1 MLALIYN
8 FAIISITSGNGE
20 LFMSKYRGRR
30 NYRKYKKN
38 SIIQELKI
46 PAVIFGIYMLISM
59 LAYFPKLIFVP
70 VLILLFI
77 VLKRIFSW
85 MAKGHQYEKEMQKEQ
100 TIGSLIAQFHERP
113 TYFEEYVADLFRFYG
128 FDAQVTAASND
139 GGKDIIMRKDGYTY
153 VVEVKL
159 YATHNKI
166 SREKI
171 QKLHSAMIDCG
182 ANYAIFVT
190 TSDFASTAVEYAERN
205 GINLINGE
213 ILVGMIE
220 ERRQAFL

>member
-1 MLALIYN
+1 MA
-8 FAIISITSGNGE
+8 
-20 LFMSKYRGRR
+20 
-30 NYRKYKKN
+30 NYRKNKKG
-38 SIIQELKI
+38 SMKGDLKI
-46 PAVIFGIYMLISM
+46 AAII
-59 LAYFPKLIFVP
+59 LAA
-70 VLILLFI
+70 ILLLNILVEYPSFVFI
-77 VLKRIFSW
+77 IIAIILAIVFIKIAMWTHYRNNNRY
-85 MAKGHQYEKEMQKEQ
+85 KYEKEMQKEQ

>member
-1 MLALIYN
+1 MAKKGGNINSVALLIGFICICRILSN
-8 FAIISITSGNGE
+8 
-20 LFMSKYRGRR
+20 
-30 NYRKYKKN
+30 
-38 SIIQELKI
+38 
-46 PAVIFGIYMLISM
+46 PAVLGTLLVIIVAVIAIVVFRKQKLQKEEKLRYVEYM
-59 LAYFPKLIFVP
+59 
-70 VLILLFI
+70 
-77 VLKRIFSW
+77 KR
-85 MAKGHQYEKEMQKEQ
+85 EQ

-113 TYFEEYVADLFRFYG
+113 TDFEEYVADLFRFYG

>member
-1 MLALIYN
+1 MA
-8 FAIISITSGNGE
+8 
-20 LFMSKYRGRR
+20 
-30 NYRKYKKN
+30 NYRKNKKG
-38 SIIQELKI
+38 SMKGDLKI
-46 PAVIFGIYMLISM
+46 AAII
-59 LAYFPKLIFVP
+59 LAA
-70 VLILLFI
+70 ILLLNILVEYPSFVFI
-77 VLKRIFSW
+77 IIAIILAIVFIKIAMWTHYRNNNRY
-85 MAKGHQYEKEMQKEQ
+85 QYEREMQKEQ